1 VIAPTIFHDH
11 GRAVAAASVAGL
23 YAAAAA
29 LTEPLTGVAT
39 IAWLIPALIV
49 LIVGGRLAP
58 PTAERSAPARPLRRT
73 AVAWS
78 ALVAIIVALEVT
90 AWLQQPAYNVGSP
103 EHPTISLLLDPILEP
118 WPVRFAAWAAW
129 LWVGWRLVRR

>member
-1 VIAPTIFHDH
+1 VIAPTILHDH
-11 GRAVAAASVAGL
+11 GRSAAVGVGGV
-23 YAAAAA
+23 YAAVAA

-49 LIVGGRLAP
+49 LILGGRLAP
-58 PTAERSAPARPLRRT
+58 PTGERSAPVRPLRRT
-73 AVAWS
+73 AVAWG
-78 ALVAIIVALEVT
+78 AVVAIIVALELT
-90 AWLQQPAYNVGSP
+90 AWLQQPAYNVGSR